1 MTFAL
6 FLLYVALSYIHPGQ
20 IAPAL
25 APYRI
30 TYWVGIAGLAV
41 ASVSLLNR
49 RIGVLVNFQFWALL
63 VFTAVMCAS
72 LMIAERWL
80 GAPLLA
86 IQRFG
91 PSLTIFVLALC
102 SVTSLRRLRIASG
115 FVIVLTLLLT
125 LQGAAAYHFG
135 YNAQLFLT
143 QRATTSDEAVFEID
157 EALAGLADVAQGD
170 GYPSEDSQWRPPR
183 IRALGSMNDPND
195 LALGMIVAMGLIA
208 GVWKPRPR
216 PGNLL
221 LGAAA
226 IALVYGVYLTR
237 SRGGAVALV
246 ILLWRVAASRLGRV
260 PALALLVTLGAGL
273 LAIDLGGRSVS
284 VDLDESAAERLVAW
298 TEGFEM
304 LKASPIL
311 GVGYGQFVEHHPL
324 TAHNS
329 LVLCLAETGLLG
341 CFFWVSL
348 FVVTALELRWMAR
361 LAGDDPRD
369 ALARHWAEGLQ
380 FALVGFIVAAF
391 FLSRT
396 FVPMLYL
403 LIGLAAALATIMRAE
418 GKSVPLPA
426 LPVLGLIVLACEIGG
441 IGIVYSLVKLRLA

>member
-1 MTFAL
+1 M
-6 FLLYVALSYIHPGQ
+6 
-20 IAPAL
+20 
-25 APYRI
+25 
-30 TYWVGIAGLAV
+30 
-41 ASVSLLNR
+41 
-49 RIGVLVNFQFWALL
+49 

-170 GYPSEDSQWRPPR
+170 AYPSEDSQWRPPR

-216 PGNLL
+216 
-221 LGAAA
+221 
-226 IALVYGVYLTR
+226 LV
-237 SRGGAVALV
+237 
-246 ILLWRVAASRLGRV
+246 
-260 PALALLVTLGAGL
+260 P
-273 LAIDLGGRSVS
+273 
-284 VDLDESAAERLVAW
+284 
-298 TEGFEM
+298 
-304 LKASPIL
+304 
-311 GVGYGQFVEHHPL
+311 
-324 TAHNS
+324 
-329 LVLCLAETGLLG
+329 
-341 CFFWVSL
+341 
-348 FVVTALELRWMAR
+348 
-361 LAGDDPRD
+361 
-369 ALARHWAEGLQ
+369 
-380 FALVGFIVAAF
+380 
-391 FLSRT
+391 
-396 FVPMLYL
+396 
-403 LIGLAAALATIMRAE
+403 
-418 GKSVPLPA
+418 
-426 LPVLGLIVLACEIGG
+426 
-441 IGIVYSLVKLRLA
+441 